1 MDKKAKHKLLR
12 WFYPGIRVKRYIIL
26 SAFGV
31 IMASVAL
38 AMLVLLASMSL
49 PKDYSGYL
57 MSKLALLIPPFI
69 SYILAIVLFASGL
82 FLVMLGVQKAINHLF
97 GTMTKADLGE
107 MADGLYK
114 RRLLSQGPEIVVIG
128 GGTGLSALLRGLK
141 NYTSNLTAIV
151 TAADDG
157 GSSGRIR
164 REWGL
169 VPPGDIRNCLLALAD
184 TEPLM
189 NALFD
194 YRFTGGA
201 GLEGHNFGN
210 LFILAMSEVTGDFET
225 AVQEFSRVLKVRG
238 QVMASTLNNIN
249 LKAIYENGTEVLGES
264 AISSQGEKIH
274 KVELEP
280 PNCKPNPSAIKA
292 IIKADL
298 IVLGPGSLY
307 TSIMPNLLVPGI
319 VEAIERN
326 NVPVIYVVNVMTE
339 PGETTGYSAS
349 DHLKTILRHIE
360 PQRLIDYVLVNI
372 GDFDRTILERYERQ
386 GAAPVAVDNKKLEA
400 FGVKVIAKELANSND
415 LARHDPGKLASA
427 IMSVLANVTFKQR
440 PRQVKQL
447 KRR

>member
-1 MDKKAKHKLLR
+1 MDKKAKNKLLT

-31 IMASVAL
+31 IMASLAL
-38 AMLVLLASMSL
+38 ARLVLLASMSL

-57 MSKLALLIPPFI
+57 TSKLALFIPPVI
-69 SYILAIVLFASGL
+69 SYILAIVFFVAGL
-82 FLVMLGVQKAINHLF
+82 FLVILGVQKTLNHLF
-97 GTMTKADLGE
+97 GTMTTADLGE

-128 GGTGLSALLRGLK
+128 GGSGLSTLLRGLK

-194 YRFTGGA
+194 YRFKSGQ

-264 AISSQGEKIH
+264 AIASKDEKIY

-280 PNCKPNPSAIKA
+280 ANCNPNPLAIKA
-292 IIKADL
+292 IEKAD
-298 IVLGPGSLY
+298 IIILGPGSLY

-319 VEAIERN
+319 VEAIEKS
-326 NVPVIYVVNVMTE
+326 NVPVLYVVNVMTE
-339 PGETTGYSAS
+339 PGETTDYSAS
-349 DHLKTILRHIE
+349 DHLRAILEHTKS
-360 PQRLIDYVLVNI
+360 QKLVDSVLVNI
-372 GDFDRTILERYERQ
+372 GDFEQAILERYQKE
-386 GAAPVAVDNKKLEA
+386 GAAPVVVDTKQMETI
-400 FGVKVIAKELANSND
+400 GVKVIAKELANCND
-415 LARHDPGKLASA
+415 LARHDSGKLAA
-427 IMSVLANVTFKQR
+427 AVMGVFKNMTFKR
-440 PRQVKQL
+440 SAK
-447 KRR
+447 